1 MVNNANQ
8 KDKKLSHHEGLLGS
22 LFKKKNECLKA

>member
-8 KDKKLSHHEGLLGS
+8 KDKKLSHHEGLIGS
-22 LFKKKNECLKA
+22 LFKKKMNA